1 MLLDILGGPLT
12 SNKLSILTGKA
23 FRAAEEA
30 IRVSFLHQLLV
41 SLILKLKTIIKV
53 SSDLM
58 VLVQEIVFQRI

>member
-12 SNKLSILTGKA
+12 SNKLSVLTGKA

-41 SLILKLKTIIKV
+41 
-53 SSDLM
+53 
-58 VLVQEIVFQRI
+58 